1 MDEGDEFE
9 PLFSHSDSPFNLS
22 ASEAASC
29 KNQLMDDLLAREDIP
44 EGYAAAMEALYRDR
58 SNDDILRGFAIQHF
72 PLHAETLAR
81 RGQFDSATPEAA
93 RVRETL
99 FEAARETSSSVGGT
113 ALLALERLSHTDPS
127 VDRDALCNLVLG
139 TARDASA
146 APATRLAAVQL
157 CGTVRLPAA
166 LPLLRTLSDD
176 DTANTALRLAALYSL
191 SAIESA
197 TMPGE

>member
-1 MDEGDEFE
+1 
-9 PLFSHSDSPFNLS
+9 
-22 ASEAASC
+22 
-29 KNQLMDDLLAREDIP
+29 MDDLLAREDTP

-157 CGTVRLPAA
+157 CGTVCLPAA